1 MELAPAQA
9 GAFFL
14 IYEVR
19 SETGAKMFVDRA
31 EITIKSGNGGNG
43 AVTFRRD
50 PYVPDGGPD
59 GGDGGN
65 GGSVIFVA
73 DRNLRTLMDLKYKRK
88 YQAENG
94 QPGMKRNRYGKK
106 GQDLYI
112 KVPVGTMIIDKETGH
127 LMKDL
132 VEDGDSVIAAKGGKG
147 GKGNVHY
154 KSSIR
159 QAPNFAEAGTPGK
172 ERTVVLE
179 LKLIADVGLLGFPN
193 VGKSTLLSVCTNSKP
208 KIAGYH
214 FTTIDPNLGVVYLHD
229 TSFVMADIA
238 GIIEGASQGAG
249 LGFRF
254 LKHIERTKVLIHVVD
269 ISGSEGRDPIED
281 YKKINAELAQFDPK
295 LAAKPQIVAANKT
308 DIIFDQEKADEFLD
322 FMKKEGREVYMIS
335 AASHQGIDE
344 LMDAALRC
352 IEEYVEP
359 DEEPMTMFDFDAEE
373 NEADYKLISGYIDE
387 DGVYVLEGKQLSK
400 IFNSTNFNDSGS
412 MRYLYN
418 YIVKQGGI
426 KLLQQLGLKE
436 GDTVRIEDFEFEYTE
451 D

>member
-1 MELAPAQA
+1 
-9 GAFFL
+9 
-14 IYEVR
+14 
-19 SETGAKMFVDRA
+19 MFVDRA

-65 GGSVIFVA
+65 GGSVIFIA

-132 VEDGDSVIAAKGGKG
+132 VSDGDSVVAAKGGRG

-159 QAPNFAEAGTPGK
+159 QAPNFAEAGTPGR
-172 ERTVVLE
+172 EREVILE

-238 GIIEGASQGAG
+238 GIIEGASLGAG

-254 LKHIERTKVLIHVVD
+254 LKHIERTKCLIHVVD
-269 ISGSEGRDPIED
+269 VSGSEGRDPVDD
-281 YKKINAELAQFDPK
+281 YKKINAELERFDPK
-295 LAAKPQIVAANKT
+295 LARKPQIVAANKT
-308 DIIFDQEKADEFLD
+308 DIIFDQDKVDEFLE
-322 FMKKEGREVYMIS
+322 FMKKEGREVFMIS
-335 AASHQGIDE
+335 AATRKGVDE
-344 LMDAALRC
+344 LMDAALRM
-352 IEEYVEP
+352 IETYEEP
-359 DEEPMTMFDFDAEE
+359 DEEPMTMFDFEAEE
-373 NEADYKLISGYIDE
+373 NEADYRSISGYRAE
-387 DGVYVLEGKQLSK
+387 DGAYVLEGKQLSK
-400 IFNSTNFNDSGS
+400 IFRSTNFNDSGS

-426 KLLQQLGLKE
+426 KLLLEQGLKE

>member
-1 MELAPAQA
+1 
-9 GAFFL
+9 
-14 IYEVR
+14 
-19 SETGAKMFVDRA
+19 MFVDRA
-31 EITIKSGNGGNG
+31 EITIKSGKGGNG

-59 GGDGGN
+59 GGDGGD
-65 GGSVIFVA
+65 GGSVIFIA

-94 QPGMKRNRYGKK
+94 QNGMKRNRYGKK

-112 KVPVGTMIIDKETGH
+112 KVPVGTLIIDKETGL

-132 VEDGDSVIAAKGGKG
+132 CNDGDTVVAAKGGKG
-147 GKGNVHY
+147 GRGNVHY

-159 QAPNFAEAGTPGK
+159 QAPNFAEAGGFAR
-172 ERTVVLE
+172 EREVILE

-249 LGFRF
+249 LGFKF
-254 LKHIERTKVLIHVVD
+254 LKHIERTKVLVHVVD
-269 ISGSEGRDPIED
+269 VSGSEGRDPVED
-281 YKKINAELAQFDPK
+281 YQKIIAELEQYDPK
-295 LAAKPQIVAANKT
+295 LLRKPQVVAANKT
-308 DIIFDQEKADEFLD
+308 DIVTDQDKYDEFMEY
-322 FMKKEGREVYMIS
+322 MKDQGRKVFPIS
-335 AASHQGIDE
+335 AATGKGITE
-344 LMDAALRC
+344 LLNEVLHE
-352 IEEYVEP
+352 IEIY
-359 DEEPMTMFDFDAEE
+359 EEPEEDQMPMYDFAADDYD
-373 NEADYKLISGYIDE
+373 ADYKKISAYVDD
-387 DGVYVLEGKQLSK
+387 DGAFVLEGKQLTK
-400 IFNSTNFNDSGS
+400 IFNSTNFTDSGS
-412 MRYLYN
+412 IRYLYN
-418 YIVKQGGI
+418 YILKQGGI
-426 KLLQQLGLKE
+426 RLLQDLGLKE
-436 GDTVRIEDFEFEYTE
+436 GDTVRIQDFEFEYTE

>member
-1 MELAPAQA
+1 MQEPFFIFMKFAQ
-9 GAFFL
+9 
-14 IYEVR
+14 EQ
-19 SETGAKMFVDRA
+19 EHKMFVDRA

-308 DIIFDQEKADEFLD
+308 DIIFDQEKAAEFLD

-373 NEADYKLISGYIDE
+373 NEADYRLISGYIDE

-418 YIVKQGGI
+418 YIVRQGGI